1 MINVYVDGDAMGAL
15 AELESNT
22 VVSAKKD
29 IRVEFID
36 AAPLTAEVEYDGNN
50 AEISMYVRDEM
61 HTNGNMALHGTAK
74 GDDVD
79 ADEGDE
85 DTVKIAYAVAEGVNK
100 LLQEKGMLDE
110 CAELDEGMQGVLFGI
125 DKDEEITIKIVEGKK
140 RPALLCT
147 TPFGAPRMMRPYS
160 DEIMSQ
166 FAMENMSFEDMEEAA
181 NAGDVDAMEQLAMAY
196 LNGDD
201 DVDEDPEKAYYWFV
215 KCAEAGN
222 DQAMFNVG
230 LFTAKG
236 FGTERD
242 FAKAAEWM
250 QKAADEGDED
260 AEAYAEEYRKL
271 ADAVEK
277 AKAGDAQ
284 AQADLAGGLMKLG
297 GSLDQAGEGKDY
309 EESVMWAEKAVAG
322 GCPDGYW
329 TLALAY
335 HHGRGVDEDMDK
347 AIEIYQKGADAG
359 SAPCQHNLGCEYM
372 SGENLKK
379 DYHKGF
385 ELIKAA
391 AEQGYGLAM
400 RDLGRCYQFANG
412 TTGNMKTAVE
422 WYEKALEVIDDPEL
436 EQKVMMFKMLGESD
450 EGFGEDYPEEDE
462 DFDPSEMAGIFG
474 AIAALDEYEN
484 ELAEEGLLPG
494 EPTDDGQFQR
504 VHLKAEEGDEK
515 AIALLKQLD
524 DMDDEEDNEDEDDE
538 DMDKYM
544 TGIAPDAVTNA
555 WKYEDELD
563 EVGVLPDEPHGDAA
577 WGELPRVHKKAE
589 EGDAK
594 AIKILKELDELN
606 G

>member
-1 MINVYVDGDAMGAL
+1 MINVYVDAEVMGAL
-15 AELESNT
+15 LNRETDT
-22 VVSAKKD
+22 VVEKKQD
-29 IRVEFID
+29 MAIEFID
-36 AAPLTAEVEYDGNN
+36 AAPLTAEVVYDGEN
-50 AEISMYVRDEM
+50 AEISMYARDEM
-61 HTNGNMALHGTAK
+61 HTNSSLALHGTASN
-74 GDDVD
+74 GEVTVDD
-79 ADEGDE
+79 GDE
-85 DTVKIAYAVAEGVNK
+85 DTVNIGYDLAESVNK
-100 LLQEKGMLDE
+100 YLAEKKMIEECLALDSE
-110 CAELDEGMQGVLFGI
+110 KSGILFELDDEAIVASIVSGKDRPDMLCRTLFGG
-125 DKDEEITIKIVEGKK
+125 VQ
-140 RPALLCT
+140 
-147 TPFGAPRMMRPYS
+147 MMRPYS
-160 DEIMSQ
+160 DEIEEQFMRESMSV
-166 FAMENMSFEDMEEAA
+166 EELEEAA
-181 NAGDVDAMEQLAMAY
+181 NDGDEDAMEQLAMMY
-196 LNGDD
+196 LNGDE
-201 DVDEDPEKAYYWFV
+201 VDENPEKAYYWFV
-215 KCAEAGN
+215 KSAEAGN

-260 AEAYAEEYRKL
+260 AEACAEEYKKL

-284 AQADLAGGLMKLG
+284 AQADLACGLMKLG

-309 EESVMWAEKAVAG
+309 EESVMWAEKAVAQ

-347 AIEIYQKGADAG
+347 AIEIYQKGADVG
-359 SAPCQHNLGCEYM
+359 NAPCQHNLGCEYM
-372 SGENLKK
+372 SGMNLKK

-412 TTGNMKTAVE
+412 TTGNMKTAIE

-436 EQKVMMFKMLGESD
+436 EQKVMMFKMMGDMD

-462 DFDPSEMAGIFG
+462 DFDPSEMDGIFG
-474 AIAALDEYEN
+474 AIAALDEYEC

-524 DMDDEEDNEDEDDE
+524 DMDDEDEE
-538 DMDKYM
+538 
-544 TGIAPDAVTNA
+544 
-555 WKYEDELD
+555 
-563 EVGVLPDEPHGDAA
+563 
-577 WGELPRVHKKAE
+577 
-589 EGDAK
+589 
-594 AIKILKELDELN
+594 
-606 G
+606 